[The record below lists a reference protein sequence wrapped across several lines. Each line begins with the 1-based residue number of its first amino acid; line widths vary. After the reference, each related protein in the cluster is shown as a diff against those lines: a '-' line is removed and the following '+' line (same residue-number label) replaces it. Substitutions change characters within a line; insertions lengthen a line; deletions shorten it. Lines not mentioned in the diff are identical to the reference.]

1 MPILRPHIKDS
12 DQILGLWEIRED
24 LNELLEAAK
33 KWDYN
38 VESQRSFKS
47 EMKQKQWLAAR
58 LLMHSMNPEIGRIHY
73 RESGAPWLKEDYYI
87 SMSHSHERVALVL
100 NKTHDVGID
109 IQHFTS
115 KISRIQHKFAS
126 ESELANLGSVKRE
139 EKLTVLWCAKEAIY
153 KKMKIDGLIFKAEI
167 AVEPFHFENSGVLNS
182 RVTHDD
188 LTHSISLKY
197 EILGDYTLVYTFNP

>member
-1 MPILRPHIKDS
+1 MSVLRPHIKNS
-12 DQILGLWEIRED
+12 DQILGLWEIEEN
-24 LNELLEAAK
+24 LNDLLEAAK

-38 VESQRSFKS
+38 VEKQRSFKS

-100 NKTHDVGID
+100 NKTSDVGVD
-109 IQHFTS
+109 LQQFTP

-126 ESELANLGSVKRE
+126 EFELDNIDSDMHT
-139 EKLTVLWCAKEAIY
+139 EKLILLWCAKETIY
-153 KKMKIDGLIFKAEI
+153 KRMKIFGLIFKSEI
-167 AVEPFHFENSGVLNS
+167 EVEPFDYGNQGILNS
-182 RVTHDD
+182 TVRHGNETY
-188 LTHSISLKY
+188 SIPLKY
-197 EILGDYTLVYTFNP
+197 EILDDYTLVYTFNP